1 MTPLRRAQVVCIESL
16 AAGVPA
22 KVPGF
27 SEVSRQLRGG
37 ALDKALVA
45 LGFPGDFAAVISRW
59 PLAASAA
66 WRRVEALPA
75 QLPLAMSL
83 MQTAAYGAFIFGLE
97 RTVWWMLTL
106 KVFSAMPFDGA
117 WLDLGSSLVELAALL
132 FIALGVLGVG
142 QLSGW
147 RWLSPWRRHLDRARA
162 FALLAALRET
172 NAPDDVRAAC
182 VALLPAVS
190 PETRATSLEQLVAEH
205 ASRAAVSM
213 ERAAALERTA
223 MYVML
228 LVGALGISLSLYGS
242 LPLLSQVTP

>member
-16 AAGVPA
+16 AAGVPPN
-22 KVPGF
+22 VPEF
-27 SEVSRQLRGG
+27 SEVSRQLRIG
-37 ALDKALVA
+37 ALDKALA
-45 LGFPGDFAAVISRW
+45 TLSLPGDFAAVVSRW

-83 MQTAAYGAFIFGLE
+83 MQTAAYGVFIFGFERLVWSLLE
-97 RTVWWMLTL
+97 L
-106 KVFSAMPFDGA
+106 KVFKAMPFGGVWFDIGG
-117 WLDLGSSLVELAALL
+117 LLVELAAVL
-132 FIALGVLGVG
+132 FIALGMLGVG

-147 RWLSPWRRHLDRARA
+147 RWVSPWRRHLDRARA

-182 VALLPAVS
+182 SALLPVAS
-190 PETRATSLEQLVAEH
+190 PAPRAASLDQLVTEHATRA
-205 ASRAAVSM
+205 ASSM
-213 ERAAALERTA
+213 ERAAALLRTV

-228 LVGALGISLSLYGS
+228 LVGALGISLALYGS
-242 LPLLSQVTP
+242 LPFLSQVTP